1 MTDTTEEQK
10 FEILDEK
17 TVRTIDY
24 ILRGL
29 ELGKF
34 DDTAQKVEFLG
45 KLSGENE
52 PKYIATLLK
61 RISELENHVAGQESA
76 INTHLN
82 RLIELEQYKVE
93 SEAKL
98 NTLQNDMRSVAIAI
112 RQIFEPKPLKN
123 SYDMSD
129 IDTFCNRYGANS
141 Y

>member
-1 MTDTTEEQK
+1 MTDIEEQK
-10 FEILDEK
+10 FEILDEN

-52 PKYIATLLK
+52 PKYIATLLN
-61 RISELENHVAGQESA
+61 RISELESHVAGQESA

-82 RLIELEQYKVE
+82 RIIELEQYKVE

-98 NTLQNDMRSVAIAI
+98 NNLQNDMRSVAIAI

-129 IDTFCNRYGANS
+129 IDTFCTRHGANS